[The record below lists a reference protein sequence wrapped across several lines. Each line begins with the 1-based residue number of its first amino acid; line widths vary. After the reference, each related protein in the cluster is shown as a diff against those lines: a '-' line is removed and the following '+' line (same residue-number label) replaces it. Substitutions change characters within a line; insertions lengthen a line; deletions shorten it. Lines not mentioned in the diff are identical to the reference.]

1 MRGSYDRP
9 VNLRTLRY
17 FVAIADAGSL
27 TAAADAL
34 SIAQPALTR
43 QMHDLERE
51 LGAQLLLR
59 TPRGVHMTNACAA
72 LYQSAQRMLAEAQKI
87 RTQLESPAA
96 GAAAAVTLGASPT
109 LSRVLVPGV
118 FEQFQRSISG
128 VTLTVREGF
137 TPTLVDWL
145 QKGVIDLALITG
157 GGATIGRRV
166 AVQSLLGEPFALVV
180 PRSQK
185 LGAVVP
191 VSQLPRIPL
200 LMTALHRSIVEHDL
214 APLGI
219 RLNIRAEIDS
229 IDTIRALVLQ
239 GPWSTLMPI
248 SVFKGLPPGHDV
260 VLSEVSGVQ
269 LNRQLLIATRIERNE
284 ASAVALLRDLVQAE
298 VVRLTQLGM
307 FSFGISN
314 RRRKG

>member
-1 MRGSYDRP
+1 M
-9 VNLRTLRY
+9 NLRTLRY

-51 LGAQLLLR
+51 LGVDLLLR
-59 TPRGVHMTNACAA
+59 TPRGVHMTKAGAA
-72 LYQSAQRMLAEAQKI
+72 LYQSAQRMLAEARKI
-87 RTQLESPAA
+87 RAQLEQPT
-96 GAAAAVTLGASPT
+96 AAAAASVTLGASPT
-109 LSRVLVPGV
+109 LSRVLVPGI
-118 FEQFQRSISG
+118 FEQFQRSIGG
-128 VTLTVREGF
+128 VALTVREGF

-157 GGATIGRRV
+157 GSASTGRRI

-180 PRSQK
+180 PRSQR
-185 LGAVVP
+185 LGPVVP
-191 VSQLPRIPL
+191 VSQLPKIPL
-200 LMTALHRSIVEHDL
+200 LMTALHRSIVEADL
-214 APLGI
+214 APLGV
-219 RLNIRAEIDS
+219 RLNVRAEIDS

-239 GPWSTLMPI
+239 GRWSTLMPI
-248 SVFKGLPPGHDV
+248 SVFKGLPAGHDIV
-260 VLSEVSGVQ
+260 ISEVSGVQ

-284 ASAVALLRDLVQAE
+284 PSTVTLLRDLVQAE
-298 VVRLTQLGM
+298 VVRLTHLGM

-314 RRRKG
+314 RRRRA